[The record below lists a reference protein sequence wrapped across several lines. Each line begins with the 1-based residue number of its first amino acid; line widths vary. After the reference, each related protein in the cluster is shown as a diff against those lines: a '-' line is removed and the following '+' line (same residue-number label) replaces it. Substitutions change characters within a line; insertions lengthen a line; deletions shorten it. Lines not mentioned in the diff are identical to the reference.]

1 MHIYMGVYEWVYV
14 CANYTLVCG
23 PELPLLLKKNLK
35 TVWQHCA
42 RRSVVY
48 KIKVAR
54 EWVAI
59 EKTQESDRVRQR
71 ECRWFSQAQVWVRVR
86 VRQPLTTTRISCVT
100 FNVNMHN
107 YVRVFVCLPL
117 ALTRPLVA
125 KTKITQ
131 NKRGTTQHTQT
142 CYIFMYYENC
152 LTSWKTT
159 RAATILI
166 NSHSANYIQSMY
178 NCTGLQECAFQHKAT
193 KYLNECL
200 YVLC

>member
-14 CANYTLVCG
+14 CANFTLVCG
-23 PELPLLLKKNLK
+23 TELPLLLKKKPKNGLAALRASLSCLQNK
-35 TVWQHCA
+35 SSERVGGN
-42 RRSVVY
+42 
-48 KIKVAR
+48 R
-54 EWVAI
+54 ENPR
-59 EKTQESDRVRQR
+59 ERQRVRQR
-71 ECRWFSQAQVWVRVR
+71 ECRWFSQAQVWVRVRVR

-166 NSHSANYIQSMY
+166 NSHSANHFQSMY
-178 NCTGLQECAFQHKAT
+178 NCTGL
-193 KYLNECL
+193 
-200 YVLC
+200 